1 MQHQQH
7 LFQLPND
14 ITYLN
19 CAYMSPLLK
28 SVEEA
33 GIVAM
38 ARKRNPTTIQANDF
52 FADAEKLRGMVGQ
65 LINAP
70 AEQIALVPS
79 ASYGLATAVNNLP
92 LDNGGHALVVG
103 HEFPSGYLT
112 VKKWCERHGKD
123 LRVVS
128 APTQDAVKGQLW
140 NEALLQSIHDDTA
153 VVLLSSVHW
162 MDGTRFD
169 LAAIGQKCKV
179 HDAVLIVDGTQSVGA
194 IGIDVQACCID
205 ALICAGYKW
214 LMGPYS
220 TGFGYFSPRFNNGQ
234 PLEETWLNRN
244 NARQFSEL
252 TAYADGYTAGAGRYN
267 TGEYGNFILLPMFNA
282 ALEQILAWGTD
293 SIESYCGQ
301 LTQPLVAFLRE
312 HGFGVEEDAY
322 RSKHLFGVALPKHIT
337 MSQLTALL
345 QEHQIYVSVRGQSL
359 RISVHLYNTEKDID
373 KLMAVLKLVG

>member
-1 MQHQQH
+1 
-7 LFQLPND
+7 
-14 ITYLN
+14 
-19 CAYMSPLLK
+19 MSPLLK

-70 AEQIALVPS
+70 AAQIALVPS

-112 VKKWCERHGKD
+112 IKKWCDTHGKD

-128 APTQDAVKGQLW
+128 APTQEAVKGQLW

-169 LAAIGQKCKV
+169 LTAIGQKCKV

-194 IGIDVQACCID
+194 IGIDVQACHID
-205 ALICAGYKW
+205 ALVCAGYKW

-252 TAYADGYTAGAGRYN
+252 TAYADDYTEGAGRYN

-282 ALEQILAWGTD
+282 ALEQILAWGTP
-293 SIESYCGQ
+293 SIESYCGE
-301 LTQPLVAFLRE
+301 LTQPLVEFLWQ

-359 RISVHLYNTEKDID
+359 RISVHLYNTAADIA
-373 KLMAVLKLVG
+373 KLMGVLKLVG